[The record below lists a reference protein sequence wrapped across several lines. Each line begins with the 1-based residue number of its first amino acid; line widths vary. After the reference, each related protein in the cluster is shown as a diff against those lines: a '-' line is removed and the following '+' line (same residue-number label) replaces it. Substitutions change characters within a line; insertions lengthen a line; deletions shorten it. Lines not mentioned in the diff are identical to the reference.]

1 MAKYAESDKAYGKL
15 PRKKKKKLPKGQAKG
30 NKKNDTKVAYT
41 PIPEAEKEKRIKQLI
56 KDLTSGKKTVPIS
69 YPNQRWKI

>member
-1 MAKYAESDKAYGKL
+1 MAKYADDDKAYGKL

-30 NKKNDTKVAYT
+30 NKKSDPKVAYT
-41 PIPEAEKEKRIKQLI
+41 PKTEAEKKKIMQQLI
-56 KDLTSGKKTVPIS
+56 KDLKSGKKTVPIS